1 MVKIKVTDILLNPL
15 VKTDYTVV
23 IEDDDDEDSLNNAI
37 IEILR
42 AEQTE
47 KEDLNTLIRKYNSS
61 ARRFN
66 KGLSNTIFI
75 YTHPAEG
82 VVLRTV
88 IEIYKQIAKEVNL

>member
-23 IEDDDDEDSLNNAI
+23 IDDEEESLNNAI

-47 KEDLNTLIRKYNSS
+47 KEDLNT
-61 ARRFN
+61 
-66 KGLSNTIFI
+66 
-75 YTHPAEG
+75 
-82 VVLRTV
+82 
-88 IEIYKQIAKEVNL
+88 

>member
-23 IEDDDDEDSLNNAI
+23 IDDEEESLNNAI

-88 IEIYKQIAKEVNL
+88 IEIYKQIAKEVTL

>member
-23 IEDDDDEDSLNNAI
+23 IEDDDEESLNNAI

-66 KGLSNTIFI
+66 RGLSHTIFI

-88 IEIYKQIAKEVNL
+88 IEIYKQIAKEVTL

>member
-23 IEDDDDEDSLNNAI
+23 IDDEEESLNNAI
-37 IEILR
+37 IDILR

-61 ARRFN
+61 TRRFN
-66 KGLSNTIFI
+66 RGLSNTIFI

-88 IEIYKQIAKEVNL
+88 IEIYKQIAKEVSL

>member
-23 IEDDDDEDSLNNAI
+23 IEDDEEESLNNAI
-37 IEILR
+37 VEILR

-88 IEIYKQIAKEVNL
+88 IEIYKQIAKEVSL